1 MSRSRKTIDLWLKT
15 LIGVIGV
22 SALLLLYSY
31 YSMTQAMNAFIS
43 VAENRYQSYLL
54 ADELR
59 QSSDDLTR
67 LARTYVVTADP
78 EYERQYMQV
87 LDIRNG
93 KAPRPRNYERIYWDF
108 VAAGDTKPREDTSAV
123 ALTDLMKA
131 AGFTPEEFAKLQ
143 EAQANSNDLV
153 QTEVKAMSAVKGL
166 FADSTG
172 NYVVKG
178 EPDLALARDLLH
190 SKDYHRYKARI
201 MKPVDDFFVL
211 LNARTEAAVNDSFHA
226 MTAAKQL
233 FIGVLAGLLAA
244 IAALIFVNSLRLKA
258 LLGASPT
265 ELDQVVTALSQGNL
279 AIRFPAYGSGSV
291 MENLH
296 TMNTTLKAMIE
307 KSLRTSRSLLGSI
320 EQISNSVS
328 SASQR
333 SRQQS
338 EMSEMMAT
346 AVHEMAATV
355 QEIAG
360 SANQAAK
367 ASQRALTEVQSA
379 GNAVNESSR
388 RIESMASDIS
398 HASDAVG
405 QLASQVASIDQV
417 LAVIRSIS
425 EQTNLLA
432 LNAAIEAAR
441 AGEMGRGF
449 AVVADEVRTLAGR
462 TQGSTDEIQ
471 QMIAGLKKGAED
483 AVASM
488 QTGQSATDNGVQEAL
503 KTRQSLKVIAEQ
515 IEAISDMNRQ
525 AATAT
530 EEQSITTDDISHNIT
545 NVADLAK
552 AARSDLQSCVESC
565 QSLRQ
570 LSEELAQEM
579 SAFRL

>member
-1 MSRSRKTIDLWLKT
+1 MDLWLKT

>member
-1 MSRSRKTIDLWLKT
+1 MSRSRKTIDLWLKA

-31 YSMTQAMNAFIS
+31 YYMTQAMNAFIA

-93 KAPRPRNYERIYWDF
+93 KAPRPLHYERIYWDF

-166 FADSTG
+166 YADAAG

-244 IAALIFVNSLRLKA
+244 IAALIFVNSLRLKT

-296 TMNTTLKAMIE
+296 TMNTTLKAMID

-338 EMSEMMAT
+338 EMTEMMAT

-552 AARSDLQSCVESC
+552 AARSDLQNCVDSC

>member
-1 MSRSRKTIDLWLKT
+1 
-15 LIGVIGV
+15 
-22 SALLLLYSY
+22 
-31 YSMTQAMNAFIS
+31 
-43 VAENRYQSYLL
+43 
-54 ADELR
+54 
-59 QSSDDLTR
+59 
-67 LARTYVVTADP
+67 
-78 EYERQYMQV
+78 
-87 LDIRNG
+87 
-93 KAPRPRNYERIYWDF
+93 
-108 VAAGDTKPREDTSAV
+108 
-123 ALTDLMKA
+123 
-131 AGFTPEEFAKLQ
+131 
-143 EAQANSNDLV
+143 
-153 QTEVKAMSAVKGL
+153 
-166 FADSTG
+166 
-172 NYVVKG
+172 
-178 EPDLALARDLLH
+178 
-190 SKDYHRYKARI
+190 
-201 MKPVDDFFVL
+201 
-211 LNARTEAAVNDSFHA
+211 
-226 MTAAKQL
+226 
-233 FIGVLAGLLAA
+233 
-244 IAALIFVNSLRLKA
+244 
-258 LLGASPT
+258 
-265 ELDQVVTALSQGNL
+265 
-279 AIRFPAYGSGSV
+279 
-291 MENLH
+291 
-296 TMNTTLKAMIE
+296 
-307 KSLRTSRSLLGSI
+307 
-320 EQISNSVS
+320 
-328 SASQR
+328 
-333 SRQQS
+333 
-338 EMSEMMAT
+338 
-346 AVHEMAATV
+346 MAATV

-552 AARSDLQSCVESC
+552 AARSDLQNCVESC

>member
-166 FADSTG
+166 FADSAG

-211 LNARTEAAVNDSFHA
+211 LDARTQAAVNDSFHA

-552 AARSDLQSCVESC
+552 AARSDLQNCVESC

>member
-166 FADSTG
+166 FADSAG

-190 SKDYHRYKARI
+190 SKDYHRFKARI

-211 LNARTEAAVNDSFHA
+211 LDARTQAAVNDSFHA

-552 AARSDLQSCVESC
+552 AARSDLQNCVESC

>member
-166 FADSTG
+166 FADSAG

-552 AARSDLQSCVESC
+552 AARSDLQNCVESC